1 MKKETI
7 LAIALGL
14 ILGSIFAL
22 TLVVNIKKKELEDK
36 KIASPTIVATI
47 KPTIVKME
55 PFNIIEPTSDYLT
68 NKETILIKGKAEK
81 NSLIVVQSPTS
92 EKVFKTIKNDFSLEF
107 PLSLGENLIRI
118 TNYQKNNTEEKLLKV
133 YYLKE

>member
-7 LAIALGL
+7 LAIILGL
-14 ILGSIFAL
+14 ILGSAFAL
-22 TLVVNIKKKELEDK
+22 ILITNIKENGSKKK
-36 KIASPTIVATI
+36 KIASPTQAPTI
-47 KPTIVKME
+47 KPTVMKIE
-55 PFNIIEPTSDYLT
+55 PFTIIEPPPNYLT
-68 NKETILIKGKAEK
+68 NKETVILKGKAEK
-81 NSLIVVQSPTS
+81 NSLIVIQSPTS
-92 EKVFKTIKNDFSLEF
+92 EKVFKTTKNDFSLEF